1 VDGATI
7 GLIGGIGGALIG
19 LIGGAIGTYASL
31 KNAQGPRERSF
42 LISVAVTVWLALGA
56 FVASVFL
63 IPAPYRFFLWLPW
76 IVLLVWGVRVWQRRH
91 TQIRAEEAR
100 EAAED
105 DEPPDM

>member
-1 VDGATI
+1 MDGATL

-19 LIGGAIGTYASL
+19 LIGGAIGTYASIR
-31 KNAQGPRERSF
+31 NAQGPRERSF

-76 IVLLVWGVRVWQRRH
+76 IGLLVWGVRVWNQRQA
-91 TQIRAEEAR
+91 QIRAEES
-100 EAAED
+100 AED
-105 DEPPDM
+105 DELPDM